1 MAKVIVKFLTGE
13 EKIGNIVSFN
23 INEPTFSLHVEKEGG
38 KSELHTVKIDSVKAI
53 HFLKKEEPSGSNL
66 RTETIDQSIYAG
78 TMASKLMVEFKDG
91 ELINGT
97 TIKYDPN
104 DKGFFLIPL
113 NPADR
118 SMRIYVNAQA
128 VKNVDQKVLI
138 GKILVEQKKINPK
151 QLEECLVL
159 QKEIR
164 EKKIGAILKEEA
176 IINEEQLQESLQ
188 KQKEQHKLLGEILIE
203 AGYITPEQLQHAL
216 LIQRE
221 NRKKKLGHILVEL
234 KYVTPN
240 DICIALATQFHRP
253 WIDLS
258 SVKIPSR
265 IATSLPEEV
274 VRRLKVIPVEGTGS
288 GILIVATSEPGVHD
302 VRSEISNVTGLTV
315 ELVIAYEE
323 YIESA
328 INYYFPVKV

>member
-1 MAKVIVKFLTGE
+1 MAKVVVKFLTGE

-23 INEPTFSLHVEKEGG
+23 INEPTFSLQVEKEGG
-38 KSELHTVKIDSVKAI
+38 KSELHTVRIDSVKAI
-53 HFLKKEEPSGSNL
+53 HFLKKEEPRGSNL

-78 TMASKLMVEFKDG
+78 TVALKLMVEFKDG
-91 ELINGT
+91 EVINGT

-113 NPADR
+113 NPADK
-118 SMRIYVNAQA
+118 SMRTYVNAQA

-138 GKILVEQKKINPK
+138 GRILVDQKKINPK
-151 QLEECLVL
+151 QLEECLGL

-188 KQKEQHKLLGEILIE
+188 KQKAQHKLLGEILIE

-221 NRKKKLGHILVEL
+221 NRKKKLGQIIVEL
-234 KYVTPN
+234 RYATPN
-240 DICIALATQFHRP
+240 DICIALATQFQCS

-258 SVKIPSR
+258 SVKIPLEL
-265 IATSLPEEV
+265 ATSLPEET
-274 VRRLKVIPVEGTGS
+274 VRRLKVIPVEKKEN
-288 GILIVATSEPGVHD
+288 ILIVATSEPENPII
-302 VRSEISNVTGLTV
+302 RSEISKIKPLTA